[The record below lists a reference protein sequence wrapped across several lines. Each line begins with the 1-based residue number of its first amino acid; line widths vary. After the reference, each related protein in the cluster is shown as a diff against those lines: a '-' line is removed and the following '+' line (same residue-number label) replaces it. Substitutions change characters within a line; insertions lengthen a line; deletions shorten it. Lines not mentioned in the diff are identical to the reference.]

1 MRGKACLISCSDH
14 YDHRLRAW
22 DRGLRQLHY
31 STKYLTSDFDHATK
45 LPFVCTVPGCV
56 QIHVTPYQK
65 NLSIRRILS
74 HYQFAQR
81 VAAYLETEQ
90 PDVIVALLPPNFLAQ
105 SLARYKRKHPKVRL
119 IFDIFDLWPET
130 FPSGKS
136 KWLLSP
142 VFKVWAYLRNSSLP
156 AADFVSTECD
166 MFRDILHLGANSR
179 AVYFAAE
186 PTPVASLPDLPED
199 HLSLCYLGSIN
210 NIIDIPRIC
219 DLIRSASRL
228 RSVRLHIIGKGER
241 QQEFID
247 AATAAG
253 AEVIFHDAI
262 YDAAEKQRIM
272 DQCHFGLN
280 ILKPS
285 VCIGLTMKSV
295 DYFRH
300 GLPII
305 NSIPADTQQL
315 VLQYGI
321 GIPYDGDCAA
331 RICSISL
338 EENLAMRHQAKL
350 VFEEK
355 FTEHVIQH
363 TVDCILNEV
372 VRCL

>member
-1 MRGKACLISCSDH
+1 MSGKACLISCSDH

-22 DRGLRQLHY
+22 DRGLRQLDY
-31 STKYLTSDFDHATK
+31 STQYLTSDFDHATK
-45 LPFVCTVPGCV
+45 VPFVSTVPGCV

-65 NLSIRRILS
+65 NLSIQRILS

-81 VAAYLETEQ
+81 VVAYLETEQ

-105 SLARYKRKHPKVRL
+105 SLARYKRKHPNVRL

-219 DLIRSASRL
+219 DLIRSASRM

-253 AEVIFHDAI
+253 ADVIFHDAI

-321 GIPYDGDCAA
+321 GIPYDDDCAA

-338 EENLAMRHQAKL
+338 EENLAMRHHAKL